1 MFSSRLRTLLV
12 LGRVSN
18 LPSVWSNCFA
28 AWTLA
33 GGGEGKRLALVLAS
47 GSCFYVG
54 GMFLNDAC
62 DAEFDRQHR
71 PERPIPT
78 GLMSRSAV
86 WAWGSGTLLAGALL
100 AVPLA
105 GPALVCALA
114 LLAAIVAYDFWHK
127 RHPAAL
133 GLMAGCRL
141 LLYLFAGIAAAGN
154 ASPQVLTA
162 AAGMACYVLG
172 ISLLAQHESG
182 VRRPPGWP
190 LMLLAAPM
198 IAAGTN
204 VSAGAAA
211 ATTIAL
217 APFLAWIVAAL
228 LPLWQAKP
236 QTGRTVGRLLAGI
249 VLADC
254 LQVAAVTPSW
264 SHAAAFTVL
273 LGLTLWLQRRVPAT

>member
-1 MFSSRLRTLLV
+1 MSASHLRTLLI

-18 LPSVWSNCFA
+18 LPTVWSNCFA

-33 GGGEGKRLALVLAS
+33 GGGVAPRLALVLAS

-86 WAWGSGTLLAGALL
+86 WAWGSGILLAGALL
-100 AVPLA
+100 AVPL
-105 GPALVCALA
+105 GGRALACALA

-141 LLYLFAGIAAAGN
+141 LLYLFAGIAAAGT
-154 ASPQVLTA
+154 APPQVLTV
-162 AAGMACYVLG
+162 AAGMAAYIMG
-172 ISLLAQHESG
+172 ISLLARHESG
-182 VRRPPGWP
+182 ANRPPTWP
-190 LMLLAAPM
+190 LFLLAAP
-198 IAAGTN
+198 IATAGLN
-204 VSAGAAA
+204 AFA
-211 ATTIAL
+211 ATVGATAIAL
-217 APFLAWIVAAL
+217 ALFLVWLAAAL
-228 LPLWQAKP
+228 LPLWQARPK
-236 QTGRTVGRLLAGI
+236 TGRAVGRLLAGI
-249 VLADC
+249 VFADC
-254 LQVAAVTPSW
+254 LQVAAMAPSW
-264 SHAAAFTVL
+264 AHAALFAALF
-273 LGLTLWLQRRVPAT
+273 GLTLLLQRRVPAT

>member
-1 MFSSRLRTLLV
+1 MSASHLRTLLI

-18 LPSVWSNCFA
+18 LPTVWSNCFA

-33 GGGEGKRLALVLAS
+33 GGGVAPRLALVLAS

-86 WAWGSGTLLAGALL
+86 WAWGSGILLAGALL
-100 AVPLA
+100 AVPL
-105 GPALVCALA
+105 GGRALACALA

-141 LLYLFAGIAAAGN
+141 LLYLFAGIAAAG
-154 ASPQVLTA
+154 AAAPVVLTA
-162 AAGMACYVLG
+162 AAGMAAYVLG
-172 ISLLAQHESG
+172 ISLLARHESG
-182 VRRPPGWP
+182 ANSPPEWP
-190 LMLLAAPM
+190 LLLLAAP
-198 IAAGTN
+198 AVTAGIN
-204 VSAGAAA
+204 FSAGVSG
-211 ATTIAL
+211 TTAL
-217 APFLAWIVAAL
+217 AGILFITSLAFAL
-228 LPLWQAKP
+228 LPLRQVKP
-236 QTGRTVGRLLAGI
+236 QTGRAVGRLLAGI
-249 VLADC
+249 VFADC
-254 LQVAAVTPSW
+254 LQVAAVAPSLA
-264 SHAAAFTVL
+264 HAALFAACF
-273 LGLTLWLQRRVPAT
+273 GLTLLLQRRVPAT